1 MAKLSELSKALKM
14 YDKATI
20 KEIKEKVGDYASDLQ
35 QRAQRT
41 LDGYNKGQVESVNFI
56 QLTVVSK
63 DNGLTAVVGVPSVGT
78 DKKSWLPAYIEFGTG
93 LSAKS
98 ILAPYP
104 QEIKDYAWQFKS
116 KYKDGTLIGHP
127 YLFNNYQIVVTEF
140 TKELN
145 TFLKK

>member
-104 QEIKDYAWQFKS
+104 EEVKQTAMQFFINGR
-116 KYKDGTLIGHP
+116 GTLIGHP

>member
-104 QEIKDYAWQFKS
+104 EEVKQTAIKFFVNGR
-116 KYKDGTLIGHP
+116 GTLIGHP

>member
-20 KEIKEKVGDYASDLQ
+20 KEIKEIVADNGSNLQ
-35 QRAQRT
+35 TRAIRT
-41 LDGYNKGQVESVNFI
+41 LNGYSGNQLESLNFI
-56 QLTVVSK
+56 NIVGQSK
-63 DNGLTAVVGVPSVGT
+63 DNGLSFTVGVPSVST
-78 DKKSWLPAYIEFGTG
+78 DKKSHLPAYVEFGTG

-98 ILAPYP
+98 ILALYP
-104 QEIKDYAWQFKS
+104 EEVKQIAMQFFVNGR
-116 KYKDGTLIGHP
+116 GTLIGHP